1 MAELHVQSLSKLSLC
16 DNLATKEPDLL
27 SDVNEKFGSNIKSPT
42 MSVTVIYSMAE
53 LEIFQLAAAGVD
65 LVAVDCEGV
74 NLSRFGSLT
83 LVSVALDPFHI
94 YLFDIIQPDI
104 ELQVAQLDTLRG
116 ILENPV
122 IMKLIH
128 DCHQDSDALLTQQK
142 IRLAN
147 VFDTSACILT
157 LQKVK
162 SISLNIK
169 KTKLNDSLKQY
180 DCPVNPNRDAGS
192 NIYKE
197 NHAFWAERPLTEFMI
212 AYASG
217 LEKLLLVLFFFLIS
231 KLFICKGD
239 VGTLFDL
246 HLKLL
251 AEISRSSGSTELL
264 ASIMEESNRFLGEF
278 RDLPLSLQVDV
289 PKNKMWYVIG
299 ENGSGI
305 ARIESNSKT
314 RVTRSVLQSGFMVY
328 AASDADLQKAKNDI
342 EASYQKAKKKKR
354 AVTIKKD
361 Y

>member
-16 DNLATKEPDLL
+16 DNFATKEPDLL
-27 SDVNEKFGSNIKSPT
+27 SDVNENFGSNIKSPT

-104 ELQVAQLDTLRG
+104 ELQVAQLDILRG
-116 ILENPV
+116 ILESPV
-122 IMKLIH
+122 IVKLIH
-128 DCHQDSDALLTQQK
+128 DCHQDSDALSTQQK

-162 SISLNIK
+162 NISLNIK

-217 LEKLLLVLFFFLIS
+217 LEKLFFVLFIFLI
-231 KLFICKGD
+231 
-239 VGTLFDL
+239 L
-246 HLKLL
+246 HLFSY
-251 AEISRSSGSTELL
+251 EI
-264 ASIMEESNRFLGEF
+264 IYM
-278 RDLPLSLQVDV
+278 
-289 PKNKMWYVIG
+289 
-299 ENGSGI
+299 
-305 ARIESNSKT
+305 
-314 RVTRSVLQSGFMVY
+314 
-328 AASDADLQKAKNDI
+328 
-342 EASYQKAKKKKR
+342 
-354 AVTIKKD
+354 
-361 Y
+361 